1 MERSKSLEG
10 EKSRWLGV
18 VIIWWMWMD
27 NALARAEILGRR
39 WQEWIHQ
46 PSAEME
52 PLIEAQVSQ
61 SGHTRADI
69 VFQLKHLAEAIN
81 VETLQAWVRQSW
93 PQGVR
98 TSSEMIEPEYFESG
112 EYPSSLVCC
121 VHAGNIPMV
130 GLQDML
136 AICLAGGFYA
146 GKLSRRDASLM
157 QSWLDY
163 LRHTEPDLGQQLA
176 WSTDAAAL
184 VQSLDRPI
192 EAWIFTGNESTW
204 ETIQGQFGVNTGQGE
219 SQTTTLVRRAEASVA
234 MLEDQQAALQSSEL
248 KALAESMLL
257 YQGKGC
263 RSVGIIVS
271 AQPLSFYQHSCAMVD
286 SMEAVIIE
294 SRQDK
299 SPVSEER
306 VMERGWCA
314 AHQIP
319 HIWVDHLLIREAP
332 HYLNEPNESLFSTIP
347 GVIYWVQG
355 DASMVEQWLDDPRKA
370 AQIQSIYA
378 VNPRDYA
385 SGGSEKSVK
394 SLPNLGIEAE
404 IEALEH
410 AQRPPIDWTPDG
422 QNPLAWVLNLSIES
436 RES

>member
-1 MERSKSLEG
+1 
-10 EKSRWLGV
+10 
-18 VIIWWMWMD
+18 MD
-27 NALARAEILGRR
+27 NALARAEMLGRR

-61 SGHTRADI
+61 SGHTRADV

-81 VETLQAWVRQSW
+81 VETLQAWVKQSW
-93 PQGVR
+93 PHEIS
-98 TSSEMIEPEYFESG
+98 TSSERIEPGYPESG

-163 LRHTEPDLGQQLA
+163 LRHTEPDLGQHLA

-192 EAWIFTGNESTW
+192 QAWIFTGNESTW
-204 ETIQGQFGVNTGQGE
+204 ETIQEQFGVNTGQSE
-219 SQTTTLVRRAEASVA
+219 SHTATLVRRAEASVA
-234 MLEDQQAALQSSEL
+234 VLDDQQVTLQSSEL

-263 RSVGIIVS
+263 RSVGLIVS
-271 AQPLSFYQHSCAMVD
+271 DKPLSFYQHSCAMVD
-286 SMEAVIIE
+286 SMEAVIME
-294 SRQDK
+294 SRQEE

-314 AHQIP
+314 ANQIP
-319 HIWVDHLLIREAP
+319 HVWVDHLLIREAP
-332 HYLNEPNESLFSTIP
+332 YYLHEPNESLFSTIP
-347 GVIYWVQG
+347 GVVYWVQG
-355 DASMVEQWLDDPRKA
+355 DISHVEKWCQDPRKA

-378 VNPRDYA
+378 VDPRDYTPA
-385 SGGSEKSVK
+385 GSEKSVK
-394 SLPNLGIEAE
+394 SFPNLGIEAE
-404 IEALEH
+404 IEALGL
-410 AQRPPIDWTPDG
+410 AQRPPIHWTPDG
-422 QNPLAWVLNLSIES
+422 QNPLAWILNNPSES